1 MEGQIFDE
9 GKGLLPN
16 SLKKCFPATGT
27 GRRVISVLPRA
38 GGRYRIVGGNAATV
52 TEGPSFRLA

>member
-16 SLKKCFPATGT
+16 SLKKCFPAIGT
-27 GRRVISVLPRA
+27 GRPSAVVLPRT
-38 GGRYRIVGGNAATV
+38 GGRERIAGGNAARV
-52 TEGPSFRLA
+52 AEEPSFRLA